1 LLKISESKDIFVR
14 LGYMMDFGE
23 CGNFSI
29 IIENNKQVVTNMDEL
44 M

>member
-1 LLKISESKDIFVR
+1 
-14 LGYMMDFGE
+14 MDFGE

-44 M
+44 MQTVFKEEFLRR